1 MTDLSEA
8 IATRRTPPQE
18 VEVWLFD
25 LDNTLYPASCRL
37 FDQVERR
44 MAEFICGFLSIT
56 EEEAHALRRQY
67 WQEHGTTL
75 SGLMLNHGLD
85 PEDFLAYVH
94 EIDLSAMRPDARLNR
109 ALERL
114 PGRKLV
120 FTNGSMRHAARILE
134 RLELTHH
141 FEAVFD
147 IAAADYVPKPE
158 SGAYDALVRRHDV
171 RPDRALFVEDTA
183 KNLPPAARMGMTTLW
198 LHHEHSRPPEAEAE
212 AHIHHRTDD
221 LAGWI
226 EGLLEDRARR

>member
-1 MTDLSEA
+1 MSTMSQASAAQSRSPDG
-8 IATRRTPPQE
+8 I
-18 VEVWLFD
+18 EVWLFD

-44 MAEFICGFLSIT
+44 MAEFICEFLSIT
-56 EEEAHALRRQY
+56 EEEAHELRRRY
-67 WQEHGTTL
+67 WRDHGTTL

-94 EIDLSAMRPDARLNR
+94 EIDLSAMRPDERLGR

-134 RLELTHH
+134 RLDLAHH

-147 IAAADYVPKPE
+147 IAAAGYVPKPD
-158 SGAYDALVRRHDV
+158 SGAYDTLVRRHGV
-171 RPDRALFVEDTA
+171 RAERTLFVEDTA
-183 KNLPPAARMGMTTLW
+183 KNLPPAARLGMTTLW
-198 LHHEHSRPPEAEAE
+198 LHHEESRRPEAEVE

-226 EGLLEDRARR
+226 ESVLEDGARR